1 MKTIEIAGVEYQCYD
16 RMNRKI
22 RSAIAKIQ
30 MKYRAPE
37 KVEELKLTHPKRE
50 GESEEDYDE
59 RIDELFRMNPEMVD
73 FMDEMLCKG
82 YQLIV
87 YSPKKTADELMEMDP
102 NVTDE
107 ILKEIILGH
116 LLKLMDKT
124 SDERVKE
131 LTKKVDSVSLAND
144 P

>member
-1 MKTIEIAGVEYQCYD
+1 MKTIEIDGVAYQCYD

-37 KVEELKLTHPKRE
+37 KVNDLKYTHPKRE
-50 GESEEDYDE
+50 EETDEEYNE
-59 RIDELFRMNPEMVD
+59 RIDELFRMNPGMVD

-87 YSPKKTADELMEMDP
+87 FAPKMTEDQLMEMNPETSDK
-102 NVTDE
+102 
-107 ILKEIILGH
+107 ILTEIILGH
-116 LLKLMDKT
+116 LLQLMDKT
-124 SDERVKE
+124 SDERVRE
-131 LTKKVDSVSLAND
+131 LTKKVGSVSSAND